1 MKNKMNVS
9 FLLQILNSM
18 KDTVQKSCP
27 TGPIVTVVDGGRFGN
42 KIWMYAVVWSMAQL
56 LDRPGFIP
64 KSLLESL
71 NGTFADLSLRS
82 LEEIEHCNL
91 TLGDQVNKQKLLP
104 LDKVKETF
112 QGQHMLLQQW
122 ILFPEPILQF
132 RSRLKKELRFTP
144 QILRDVEATVARIG
158 GRGRT
163 RVGIHVRRTNYAG
176 YLNQAHFNSP
186 LVQPSYFH
194 VSNVHIA

>member
-1 MKNKMNVS
+1 
-9 FLLQILNSM
+9 
-18 KDTVQKSCP
+18 
-27 TGPIVTVVDGGRFGN
+27 VTVVDGGRLGN

-64 KSLLESL
+64 KSLLQSL
-71 NGTFADLSLRS
+71 NGIFADLNLRS

-91 TLGDQVNKQKLLP
+91 TLGDQVKKKQLLP
-104 LDKVKETF
+104 LDNVKETF

-144 QILRDVEATVARIG
+144 QILRDVEATVASVG
-158 GRGRT
+158 GKGRT
-163 RVGIHVRRTNYAG
+163 RVGIHVRRTDFHKFLKAN
-176 YLNQAHFNSP
+176 FNTS
-186 LVQPSYFH
+186 LVGEDFFKVIVVIINASKKIKKIY
-194 VSNVHIA
+194 I